1 MHTRAR
7 LGAPA
12 SLPCFLDTKKK
23 GSVMEMETFDAI
35 TRGLGAGSPRR
46 QALRALGGA
55 LLAGALAGAAGR
67 LGLIGET
74 EAKQR
79 PGRTPRAE
87 RKPHGSLRSEG
98 KGKGKRKKR
107 RKHRRERRS
116 AEQPGCADGSCNTPA
131 QCPPGTLQCA
141 DGRCIAAD
149 QCCPEASL
157 PTCGTCE
164 EPACD
169 QGEAVCR
176 STCQFEGAECCN
188 GRCLAPCPGDLQR
201 DLRTCQCLCPSGEE
215 VLADQMTCCPYDE
228 ACFFND
234 AGQGTICCGEGL
246 MCVAGDLCT

>member
-1 MHTRAR
+1 LMREQ
-7 LGAPA
+7 GA
-12 SLPCFLDTKKK
+12 
-23 GSVMEMETFDAI
+23 VMEMDEFDAF
-35 TRGLGAGSPRR
+35 TRRLGGAGSSRR
-46 QALRALGGA
+46 MALRALGGA
-55 LLAGALAGAAGR
+55 LLAGALTGAAGR
-67 LGLIGET
+67 LGLAEET
-74 EAKQR
+74 EVKKTS
-79 PGRTPRAE
+79 GRTPRAE
-87 RKPHGSLRSEG
+87 RKPHGRAQSED

-107 RKHRRERRS
+107 RKHRRERGNTDQS
-116 AEQPGCADGSCNTPA
+116 GCTGGSCSTPDQD

-149 QCCPEASL
+149 QCCPEVSL
-157 PTCGTCE
+157 PTCGACE

-188 GRCLAPCPGDLQR
+188 GHCLAPCPGDLQR
-201 DLRTCQCLCPSGEE
+201 HPENCQCLCPSGEE

-246 MCVAGDLCT
+246 ICVGGDLCT